1 MHRFIVY
8 VVFLSLPLASE
19 ANAISFSSEEQRWID
34 AHPVVRFSIH
44 EKYAPYLQDKEGKE
58 PGVFYKLLSKLG
70 EYTQQEF
77 IPRWRKTDQE
87 ALHQLANG
95 EVDFIID
102 PPSLNDEYLRF
113 GSLSEAIFWGHDAV
127 LTKSSKTNGSISSA
141 NIAYFDRGYEN
152 SPSLSYSPLNTSSH
166 VEKLIT
172 DLLKNDIEAL
182 ILPIRLAQQT
192 ISHLN
197 QPHLQIDGLY
207 SREPFAYRWLIS
219 HQDNSFHDVLNQF
232 LNNLD
237 PIGSRQIFSL
247 GDNSISSN
255 TPARWAMLPW
265 ISTLATLLG
274 GGFLLW
280 RMQRRQLLQEQETTN
295 LLSSKELAEKEN
307 TAKSAFLATMSHE
320 IRTPMNAILGVQEL
334 LLTSRQMPANEKT
347 LLKSA
352 HNSAES
358 LLGILNQVLDLS
370 KIEAGKLTLN
380 LEACSLNTLIDDIDS
395 AFSTMACK
403 QNLGL
408 HTSKDPR
415 IAPVLMMDA
424 LRLRQILQNL
434 LSNAIK
440 FTDHGEIY
448 FSISVLAD
456 DHAGQLIEFRV
467 IDTGIGMGSEEI
479 HLALQAFE
487 QIPGKGE
494 QQNGTGLGLT
504 ITNHL
509 VTSMNSQLYFESAP
523 GLGSNI
529 HFSVAF
535 PRSSLATSRSVPKDE
550 KIASPRKRI
559 FEHPSYSGQMLR
571 ALVVEDHP
579 ASRQIISLQLK
590 ALGMDVS
597 ICDNAHT
604 ALEFITNERF
614 EILLTDQS
622 IPGMQGSDLAKKI
635 RALGHRELI
644 IIGITA
650 DIYALESRHHFLAAG
665 MNAVLI
671 KPLSLMTLENELN
684 RYFISREVMEHDE
697 LPIRDEEYSF
707 DAFAD
712 LLKQNPSYVL
722 VILEEIKKVHDEVL
736 IRLKM
741 KSLDAALFSSLVH
754 KVKGGAQL
762 LNAKNF
768 VKKCIALEGTE
779 RLEKKVT
786 LLIQLLEEQNK
797 IICFYQEKYVPK
809 KSIPKSFER

>member
-1 MHRFIVY
+1 MHRFIIY
-8 VVFLSLPLASE
+8 AVFLSLPLASE
-19 ANAISFSSEEQRWID
+19 ASAISFSSEEQRWID

-44 EKYAPYLQDKEGKE
+44 EKYAPYLQHNDGRES
-58 PGVFYKLLSKLG
+58 GVFYKFLNRLG

-77 IPRWRKTDQE
+77 VPRWRKTDQE
-87 ALHQLANG
+87 ALRQLVNG

-127 LTKSSKTNGSISSA
+127 LIKSSTNNESISA
-141 NIAYFDRGYEN
+141 TNIAYFERGYEN
-152 SPSLSYSPLNTSSH
+152 PPSIGHLPANTSNH
-166 VEKLIT
+166 LEKLIT
-172 DLLKNDIEAL
+172 DLLKNDVQAL

-192 ISHLN
+192 ISRLN
-197 QPHLQIDGLY
+197 QPNIQIDGLY

-219 HQDNSFHDVLNQF
+219 HQDNSLHEVLNQF
-232 LNNLD
+232 LSNLD

-247 GDNSISSN
+247 DDNNTMRN

-265 ISTLATLLG
+265 MSTLATLFG

-334 LLTSRQMPANEKT
+334 LLTSRALPANEKS

-395 AFSTMACK
+395 AFSTMARK
-403 QNLGL
+403 QSLVL
-408 HTSKDPR
+408 KTSKDPR
-415 IAPVLMMDA
+415 VAPVLMIDA

-467 IDTGIGMGSEEI
+467 IDTGIGMGSEDI

-509 VTSMNSQLYFESAP
+509 VTSMNSQLYFESVP
-523 GLGSNI
+523 GFGSNI

-535 PRSSLATSRSVPKDE
+535 PRTSLAASRSILVDE
-550 KIASPRKRI
+550 KITSSRKRI
-559 FEHPSYSGQMLR
+559 FEHPSYSGQILR

-579 ASRQIISLQLK
+579 ASRQIISLQLQ
-590 ALGMDVS
+590 ALGIDVS

-604 ALEFITNERF
+604 ALDLIAKECF

-635 RALGHRELI
+635 RSLGHHELI

-671 KPLSLMTLENELN
+671 KPISLMTLENELN
-684 RYFISREVMEHDE
+684 RHFTSKEVIEHNQ
-697 LPIRDEEYSF
+697 LPIEDGEYSF
-707 DAFAD
+707 DAFAS
-712 LLKQNPSYVL
+712 LLKQNPSHVL
-722 VILEEIKKVHDEVL
+722 VLLDEIKKVHDEVL
-736 IRLKM
+736 ATLESSSIEE
-741 KSLDAALFSSLVH
+741 AAFKQLVH
-754 KVKGGAQL
+754 KIKGGAHL
-762 LNAKNF
+762 LNAKRF
-768 VKKCIALEGTE
+768 VQSCESLEQEG
-779 RLEKKVT
+779 
-786 LLIQLLEEQNK
+786 LLSDQIISLISLLKEQNK
-797 IICFYQEKYVPK
+797 MIKTYQIKHAT
-809 KSIPKSFER
+809 S